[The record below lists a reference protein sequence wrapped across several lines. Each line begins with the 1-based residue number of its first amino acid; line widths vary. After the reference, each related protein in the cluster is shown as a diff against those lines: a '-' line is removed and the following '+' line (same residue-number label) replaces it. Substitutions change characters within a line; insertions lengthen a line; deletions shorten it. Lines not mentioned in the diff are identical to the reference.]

1 MIDFKDNGPL
11 WPPSHEQPKTPTMD
25 KAKVIEKLLK
35 IISNVTMLFVSE
47 NF

>member
-11 WPPSHEQPKTPTMD
+11 WPPSREQPKTPTMD

-35 IISNVTMLFVSE
+35 IISNVAMLFVSE